1 MATQRAHETAEVPAP
16 VGAKAEVDFDH
27 VDIVFGPAPRQALE
41 LLDQGAERDAILEQT
56 GHVIGVA
63 DANVTIEEGEICVLM
78 GLSGSGKSTLL
89 RCVNGLNKATRG
101 KVLVEDKDGPV
112 DVTRCDAA
120 TLRRLRTQRIAMVF
134 QQFALLPWRTVA
146 ENVGFGLELRGMAR
160 AERDRVVAEKLKLVG
175 LEQWQDKYA
184 HELSGGMQQRVG
196 LARAFATDADILLM
210 DEPFSAL
217 DPLIRSRLQDELLD
231 LQRSLRKTII
241 FVSHD
246 LDEAMKLGSH
256 IAIMEAGRIVQYG
269 EPEDIVL
276 NPSNAYVAD
285 FVAHMNP
292 LNVLTG
298 TSLMTP
304 AASIAR
310 RGDQIL
316 LDRNQPVVMT
326 LGADGAPGAVTI
338 VDHPGRIVAYGDGCE
353 LAALDRDVVVTA
365 PPEIKLRTALEIRHK
380 TGNPLAL
387 VKDGKLIGVI
397 GDDEIYGGI
406 LRQTAIAE

>member
-1 MATQRAHETAEVPAP
+1 LSEV
-16 VGAKAEVDFDH
+16 EFRH
-27 VDIVFGPAPRQALE
+27 VDIVFGRNPERALE
-41 LLDQGAERDAILEQT
+41 LLDRGEGREAILEQT

-63 DANVTIEEGEICVLM
+63 DATLAIEEGEICVLM

-101 KVLVEDKDGPV
+101 EVLVDDANGPV
-112 DVTRCDAA
+112 DVTRCDLA
-120 TLRRLRTQRIAMVF
+120 TLRRLRTRRIAMVF

-146 ENVGFGLELRGMAR
+146 ENVGFGLELRGMAKT
-160 AERDRVVAEKLKLVG
+160 ECDRVVIDKLKLVG
-175 LEQWQDKYA
+175 LEQWRDKHA

-217 DPLIRSRLQDELLD
+217 DPLIRARLQDELLE

-246 LDEAMKLGSH
+246 LDEAMKLGNH
-256 IAIMEAGRIVQYG
+256 IAIMEGGRIVQYG

-276 NPSNAYVAD
+276 NPASAYVAD

-298 TSLMTP
+298 ASLMTP
-304 AASIAR
+304 VTSVAC
-310 RGDQIL
+310 RGAEIL
-316 LDRNQPVVMT
+316 LDRNRRVVMT
-326 LGADGAPGAVTI
+326 LGPDGSPGAVRI
-338 VDHPGRIVAYGDGCE
+338 LDQPGRVIPYADGFDPSS
-353 LAALDRDVVVTA
+353 LDRNAVVMA
-365 PPEIKLRTALEIRHK
+365 PPCIKLRTALEIRHR
-380 TGNPLAL
+380 TGNPLAMVEDGRL
-387 VKDGKLIGVI
+387 VGVI
-397 GDDEIYGGI
+397 GDDEIYRGI
-406 LRQTAIAE
+406 LRQTGIAG

>member
-1 MATQRAHETAEVPAP
+1 MP
-16 VGAKAEVDFDH
+16 EVDFRH
-27 VDIVFGPAPRQALE
+27 VDIIFGPQPGTALD
-41 LLDQGAERDAILEQT
+41 LLDRGEERAAILERT
-56 GHVIGVA
+56 GHVVGVA
-63 DANVTIEEGEICVLM
+63 DASIAIEEGEICVLM

-89 RCVNGLNKATRG
+89 RCVNRLNKATRG
-101 KVLVEDKDGPV
+101 EVLIADDGGPI
-112 DVTRCDAA
+112 DVARCDPT
-120 TLRRLRTQRIAMVF
+120 TLQRLRTHRIAMVF

-146 ENVGFGLELRGMAR
+146 ENVGFGLELRGMAK
-160 AERDRVVAEKLKLVG
+160 AERDQVVADKLKLVG
-175 LEQWQDKYA
+175 LEQWQGKYA

-217 DPLIRSRLQDELLD
+217 DPLIRTRLQDELLD
-231 LQRSLRKTII
+231 LQRKLKKTII

-256 IAIMEAGRIVQYG
+256 ISIMEAGRIVQYG

-276 NPSNAYVAD
+276 NPSNDYVAD

-304 AASIAR
+304 MASIAR
-310 RGDQIL
+310 CGDRIL
-316 LDRNQPVVMT
+316 LDRNQRVVMA
-326 LGADGAPGAVTI
+326 LGADGAPRAVTI
-338 VDHPGRIVAYGDGCE
+338 VDRPGRIVSYADGID
-353 LAALDRDVVVTA
+353 LAALERDVVVTA
-365 PPEIKLRTALEIRHK
+365 PPDIKLRTALEIRHR

-387 VKDGKLIGVI
+387 VEDRKLVGVI
-397 GDDEIYGGI
+397 GDDEIYRGI
-406 LRQTAIAE
+406 LRQTGIAG

>member
-1 MATQRAHETAEVPAP
+1 VP
-16 VGAKAEVDFDH
+16 EVDFRH
-27 VDIVFGPAPRQALE
+27 VDTVFGPNPEAALE
-41 LLDQGAERDAILEQT
+41 LLDRGEERAAILERT
-56 GHVIGVA
+56 GHVVGVA
-63 DANVTIEEGEICVLM
+63 DASIAIEEGEICVLM

-89 RCVNGLNKATRG
+89 RCVNGLNRATRG
-101 KVLVEDKDGPV
+101 EILVDDASGPV
-112 DVTRCDAA
+112 DVTRCDPA
-120 TLRRLRTQRIAMVF
+120 TLQRLRTHRIAMVF

-146 ENVGFGLELRGMAR
+146 ENVGFGLELRGMPR

-175 LEQWQDKYA
+175 LEQWSDKYA

-217 DPLIRSRLQDELLD
+217 DPLIRTRLQNELLE

-256 IAIMEAGRIVQYG
+256 IAIMEAGRIVQDG

-276 NPSNAYVAD
+276 NPSNDYVAD

-304 AASIAR
+304 LPSIAR
-310 RGDQIL
+310 RGADVL
-316 LDRNQPVVMT
+316 LDPEQRAVMT
-326 LGADGAPGAVTI
+326 VAADGSPGAVRI
-338 VDHPGRIVAYGDGCE
+338 VDRPGRMVAYGDGFD
-353 LAALDRDVVVTA
+353 LAALDRDVVVMA
-365 PPEIKLRTALEIRHK
+365 PPDIKLRTALEIRQR
-380 TGNPLAL
+380 TGNPLAI
-387 VKDGKLIGVI
+387 VADGKLVGVI
-397 GDDEIYGGI
+397 GDDEIYRGI
-406 LRQTAIAE
+406 LRQTGIAG

>member
-1 MATQRAHETAEVPAP
+1 LP
-16 VGAKAEVDFDH
+16 EVDFRH
-27 VDIVFGPAPRQALE
+27 VDIVFGPKPETALK
-41 LLDQGAERDAILEQT
+41 LLDRGAERAAILEQT

-63 DANVTIEEGEICVLM
+63 DATIAIEEGEICVLM

-101 KVLVEDKDGPV
+101 EILVDDPNGPV

-120 TLRRLRTQRIAMVF
+120 TLRRLRTRRIAMVF

-160 AERDRVVAEKLKLVG
+160 DERDRVVADKLKLVG
-175 LEQWQDKYA
+175 LEQWQGKYA

-217 DPLIRSRLQDELLD
+217 DPLIRTRLQDELLD

-276 NPSNAYVAD
+276 NPSNEYVAD

-304 AASIAR
+304 VASIAR

-326 LGADGAPGAVTI
+326 LRADGAPGAVTI
-338 VDHPGRIVAYGDGCE
+338 IDQPGRVVSYADGFD
-353 LAALDRDVVVTA
+353 LATLDRDAIVTA
-365 PPEIKLRTALEIRHK
+365 PPDIKLRTALEIRHR
-380 TGNPLAL
+380 TGNPLVL
-387 VKDGKLIGVI
+387 VEGGRLIGVI
-397 GDDEIYGGI
+397 GDDEIYRGI
-406 LRQTAIAE
+406 LRQTGIAG

>member
-1 MATQRAHETAEVPAP
+1 MP
-16 VGAKAEVDFDH
+16 EVDFRH
-27 VDIVFGPAPRQALE
+27 VDIVFGPHPERALE
-41 LLDQGAERDAILEQT
+41 LLDRGEERAAILERT

-63 DANVTIEEGEICVLM
+63 DATLAIEEGEICVLM

-101 KVLVEDKDGPV
+101 EVLVDDANGPV

-120 TLRRLRTQRIAMVF
+120 TLRRLRTHRIAMVF

-146 ENVGFGLELRGMAR
+146 ENVGLGLELRGMAK
-160 AERDRVVAEKLKLVG
+160 AERDRVVADKLKLVG
-175 LEQWQDKYA
+175 LEQWRDKHA

-217 DPLIRSRLQDELLD
+217 DPLIRSRLQDELLE
-231 LQRSLRKTII
+231 LQRSLRKTIV

-246 LDEAMKLGSH
+246 LDEAMKLGNH
-256 IAIMEAGRIVQYG
+256 IAIMDSGRIVQYG

-276 NPSNAYVAD
+276 NPASDYVAD

-298 TSLMTP
+298 ASLMTP
-304 AASIAR
+304 VAAIAR
-310 RGDQIL
+310 KGGDLL
-316 LDRNQPVVMT
+316 LDAARDAVMT
-326 LGADGAPGAVTI
+326 LDHTGHPATVTIAGKRGRLVPLADGS
-338 VDHPGRIVAYGDGCE
+338 D
-353 LAALDRDVVVTA
+353 LAGLDNGIVVTA
-365 PPEIKLRTALEIRHK
+365 SPGIKLRTALEIRHK

-387 VKDGKLIGVI
+387 VEDGRLVGAI
-397 GDDEIYGGI
+397 GDDEIYRGI
-406 LRQTAIAE
+406 LRQTGIAG

>member
-1 MATQRAHETAEVPAP
+1 LP
-16 VGAKAEVDFDH
+16 EVDFRH
-27 VDIVFGPAPRQALE
+27 VDIVFGRNPERALE
-41 LLDQGAERDAILEQT
+41 LLDRGEGREAILEQT

-63 DANVTIEEGEICVLM
+63 DATVAIEEGEICVLM

-101 KVLVEDKDGPV
+101 EVLVEDASGPV
-112 DVTRCDAA
+112 DVARCDLA
-120 TLRRLRTQRIAMVF
+120 TLRRLRTRRIAMVF

-146 ENVGFGLELRGMAR
+146 ENVGFGLELRGMAK
-160 AERDRVVAEKLKLVG
+160 AERERVVADKLKLVG
-175 LEQWQDKYA
+175 LAQWRDKHA

-217 DPLIRSRLQDELLD
+217 DPLIRARLQDELLE

-246 LDEAMKLGSH
+246 LDEAMKLGNH
-256 IAIMEAGRIVQYG
+256 IAIMESGRIVQYG

-276 NPSNAYVAD
+276 NPASTYVAD

-298 TSLMTP
+298 ASLMTP
-304 AASIAR
+304 VAAIAR
-310 RGDQIL
+310 RGAEVL
-316 LDRNQPVVMT
+316 LDRDQRVVMT
-326 LGADGAPGAVTI
+326 LGADGSPGAVRI
-338 VDHPGRIVAYGDGCE
+338 VDRPGRVIAYADGFDP
-353 LAALDRDVVVTA
+353 AGLDRSAVVMA
-365 PPEIKLRTALEIRHK
+365 PPGIKLRTALEIRHR
-380 TGNPLAL
+380 TGNPLAMVEDGRL
-387 VKDGKLIGVI
+387 VGVI
-397 GDDEIYGGI
+397 GDDEIYRGI
-406 LRQTAIAE
+406 LRQTGIAG

>member
-1 MATQRAHETAEVPAP
+1 LP
-16 VGAKAEVDFDH
+16 EVDFRH
-27 VDIVFGPAPRQALE
+27 VDIIFGPRPREALE
-41 LLDQGAERDAILEQT
+41 LLDRGEGREAILAKT
-56 GHVIGVA
+56 GHVVGVA
-63 DANVTIEEGEICVLM
+63 DASIGIEEGEICVLM

-101 KVLVEDKDGPV
+101 EVLVADQGGPV
-112 DVTRCDAA
+112 DVTRCDPA
-120 TLRRLRTQRIAMVF
+120 TLRRLRTHRIAMVF

-146 ENVGFGLELRGMAR
+146 ENVGFGLELRGMPKP
-160 AERDRVVAEKLKLVG
+160 ERDRVVAEKLKLVG
-175 LEQWQDKYA
+175 LEQWRDKYA

-217 DPLIRSRLQDELLD
+217 DPLIRTRLQDELLD
-231 LQRSLRKTII
+231 LQRKLRKTIV

-269 EPEDIVL
+269 EAEDIVL
-276 NPSNAYVAD
+276 NPANGYVAD

-298 TSLMTP
+298 ISLMTP
-304 AASIAR
+304 VTSIAR
-310 RGDQIL
+310 RGDEIL

-326 LGADGAPGAVTI
+326 LHANGAPGAVTI
-338 VDHPGRIVAYGDGCE
+338 VDQPGRIVAYGDGCE
-353 LAALDRDVVVTA
+353 LAALDRHAVVMA
-365 PPEIKLRTALEIRHK
+365 PPEIKLRAALEIRHR

-387 VKDGKLIGVI
+387 VENGKLIGVI
-397 GDDEIYGGI
+397 GDDEIYRGI
-406 LRQTAIAE
+406 LRQTGIAG